1 MATSCA
7 RQLRWWKEQLKSAAK
22 KMTSSFIAKPS
33 PSPSLMHSLFSS
45 SCQTILLLIPS
56 YFIYCSDE
64 NAAMPLSAL
73 EHAPSATT
81 MMLPLFPA
89 VVNHPRPGHHAIVT
103 TTAFSRRPPKI
114 PKNHAPRPWAAYR
127 YRRRSVISA
136 GAGAITPVAAVV
148 QSSPARA
155 RHQVSRFYCQRRN
168 KNNTGTGL
176 SQTFTSERRIPQ
188 GYRGNLIP
196 VCKCSR
202 GTRRWTSD
210 QNQTSKQ
217 EPTR

>member
-22 KMTSSFIAKPS
+22 KMASSFIAKPS

-45 SCQTILLLIPS
+45 SCLTILLLIPS

-89 VVNHPRPGHHAIVT
+89 VVNHPRPGHHAIVP
-103 TTAFSRRPPKI
+103 TTAFSRSPPKI
-114 PKNHAPRPWAAYR
+114 PKNHAPRWEIDIVFLTFG
-127 YRRRSVISA
+127 RRFPFPIPIPLSDSVQFL
-136 GAGAITPVAAVV
+136 G
-148 QSSPARA
+148 R
-155 RHQVSRFYCQRRN
+155 
-168 KNNTGTGL
+168 
-176 SQTFTSERRIPQ
+176 
-188 GYRGNLIP
+188 
-196 VCKCSR
+196 
-202 GTRRWTSD
+202 
-210 QNQTSKQ
+210 
-217 EPTR
+217 EPSY